1 MERSTMLLIGKPSI
15 SMGHLYHGYVKIEIE
30 PPNSSYS
37 KGGSQPMSLVLGYV
51 AYNCHGYG
59 SFDGFL
65 PATLGANLM
74 GYNDLYFKACCHCKV
89 KMGFPNHWPKSIS
102 NLLCQFEVQLG
113 SISALNHIKPL
124 FLLVTPPQ
132 TDGKLQNNMACI
144 YGHIYIY
151 CIYILYIYTY
161 IYIYYACM
169 YHWWDFIII
178 SVAVVKTIAISQI
191 HGIPL
196 SFTVHRP
203 IFLVKPYKPRWII
216 LNHEWS

>member
-1 MERSTMLLIGKPSI
+1 
-15 SMGHLYHGYVKIEIE
+15 MGHLYHGYVKIEIE

-144 YGHIYIY
+144 YGHIYILY
-151 CIYILYIYTY
+151 IHIVYIYIHIYIL
-161 IYIYYACM
+161 CM
-169 YHWWDFIII
+169 YVSLVRFHYNISGCCQNHRNFPDSWD
-178 SVAVVKTIAISQI
+178 
-191 HGIPL
+191 P
-196 SFTVHRP
+196 P
-203 IFLVKPYKPRWII
+203 IFYGSPSNFLGQTLQTS
-216 LNHEWS
+216 LNHLES